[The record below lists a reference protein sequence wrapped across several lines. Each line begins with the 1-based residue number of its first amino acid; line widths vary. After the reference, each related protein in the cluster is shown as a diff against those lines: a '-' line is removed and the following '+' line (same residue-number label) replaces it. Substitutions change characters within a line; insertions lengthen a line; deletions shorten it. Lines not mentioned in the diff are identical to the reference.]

1 MPPNPKQGPRSW
13 LGALLAPAEDPRL
26 LAQPASPDTARLL
39 ADLRRSRSELAEL
52 RSRLETQAADLQP
65 TERNRVEEQIQEIAL
80 QEQDLLRAEQ
90 SLSLSVDEQRAQ
102 KVLEQARLRTVEAEL
117 YRWF

>member
-39 ADLRRSRSELAEL
+39 ADLRRSRCELSEL
-52 RSRLETQAADLQP
+52 RSRLEAQAADLQA
-65 TERNRVEEQIQEIAL
+65 TERARVEEQVQEVVL
-80 QEQDLLRAEQ
+80 QEQELLRAEQ
-90 SLSLSVDEQRAQ
+90 SLSLSVDERHAQ
-102 KVLEQARLRTVEAEL
+102 EMLERARLRTVEAEL